1 MNMHSNALSQQ
12 GLHANVALSM
22 LNHQHQ
28 HSSTQN
34 PLRLPTKYAMAFGMV
49 RRPAESAALRVWR
62 VTWNHSHAAWPAL
75 SEKAELGYPNYIHSW
90 LISHDCPQP
99 SHDFFQASTSCEFP
113 STQKNICKKQHESHS
128 PGFLAGNLA
137 FKMAM
142 ETRNIKYWW
151 YWRYWKHRFWKHPS
165 WQSMLLIHSQI
176 HFTTDALT
184 RPKVNKITAML
195 PNQTNL
201 GVSRQNGTCKGEWF
215 I

>member
-75 SEKAELGYPNYIHSW
+75 SEKAELGYPNYIHSY
-90 LISHDCPQP
+90 L
-99 SHDFFQASTSCEFP
+99 
-113 STQKNICKKQHESHS
+113 
-128 PGFLAGNLA
+128 
-137 FKMAM
+137 M
-142 ETRNIKYWW
+142 
-151 YWRYWKHRFWKHPS
+151 
-165 WQSMLLIHSQI
+165 
-176 HFTTDALT
+176 
-184 RPKVNKITAML
+184 TA
-195 PNQTNL
+195 PNQVMISFRLPPHANSPPHKRISAKSNMKVTALVFLPVTWRSKWLWKPEILSIDDIEDIENIDFGNIHL
-201 GVSRQNGTCKGEWF
+201 GSQCF
-215 I
+215 